1 MEGGNEAT
9 NGSGITHSP
18 ERRTK
23 RPKRAYQ
30 NDEVENAL
38 WMDSA
43 LGVLL
48 DGSAGGEAPLP
59 IRAAARLPKPAPVGR
74 FAAEA
79 SKNLFRSQS
88 PFVSLDRGCVS
99 RRNSFLFYEFKKFFP
114 LTDFVNL
121 RSIRLVV

>member
-23 RPKRAYQ
+23 RPKRAYP
-30 NDEVENAL
+30 NDEAENAP

-48 DGSAGGEAPLP
+48 DGSAVKEMRKP
-59 IRAAARLPKPAPVGR
+59 PKIS
-74 FAAEA
+74 FAAKA
-79 SKNLFRSQS
+79 PSSRWIAA
-88 PFVSLDRGCVS
+88 VSAA
-99 RRNSFLFYEFKKFFP
+99 
-114 LTDFVNL
+114 
-121 RSIRLVV
+121 